1 MIDTLIKARIQTFL
15 KNNLGKSGR
24 GFTTLEIK
32 KAIDTN
38 LTTRQLS
45 RVLSE
50 LVALQILVFTGH
62 TKGKRFVL
70 SEFKKIAKFNSDIDC
85 RLNSM
90 PYSYRWFKKMCLP
103 LTLAFEIS
111 IFEEYEEVKKFKRIS
126 LKRFCQSLPQ
136 FRKQV
141 VTYVQRP
148 REI

>member
-1 MIDTLIKARIQTFL
+1 MTNVLIKARIQTFL

-38 LTTRQLS
+38 LTTRQLG
-45 RVLSE
+45 RILAE
-50 LVALQILVFTGH
+50 LVNLGILIFTGH

-70 SEFKKIAKFNSDIDC
+70 SEFKKIAEFNSDIDC

-90 PYSYRWFKKMCLP
+90 PYSYKWFKKMC

>member
-32 KAIDTN
+32 KAIDTI
-38 LTTRQLS
+38 LTTRQLGQ
-45 RVLSE
+45 VLAE
-50 LVALQILVFTGH
+50 LVNLGILVFTGH

-103 LTLAFEIS
+103 STLAFEIS
-111 IFEEYEEVKKFKRIS
+111 IFEEYEEVKNFKRIS

-136 FRKQV
+136 FQKQ
-141 VTYVQRP
+141 
-148 REI
+148 IL